1 MADISHLPGKR
12 ENRPYK
18 VLELDLSDSLCQVK
32 IPATA
37 HLLDI
42 KQAVNSVLDVLQMRV
57 TKLRRIFQSRANHA
71 VEAEMREPD
80 QSVRRE
86 LWCRQ
91 NGGQK

>member
-1 MADISHLPGKR
+1 MLVCS
-12 ENRPYK
+12 
-18 VLELDLSDSLCQVK
+18 
-32 IPATA
+32 
-37 HLLDI
+37 
-42 KQAVNSVLDVLQMRV
+42 SVLDVLQMRV

-91 NGGQK
+91 NRGQ